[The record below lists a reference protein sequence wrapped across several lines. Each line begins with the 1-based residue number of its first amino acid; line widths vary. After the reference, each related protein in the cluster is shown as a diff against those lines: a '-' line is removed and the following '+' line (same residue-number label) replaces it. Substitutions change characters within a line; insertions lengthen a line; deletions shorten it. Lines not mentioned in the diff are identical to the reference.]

1 MMGGGLMQGTGFG
14 MGYGMYFG
22 MIFWILIL
30 VGIVALIVW
39 AVQKSGRT
47 EVLAVEE
54 TALDIL
60 KKRFAYGEIDKA
72 EYEEK
77 KRLIS

>member
-1 MMGGGLMQGTGFG
+1 MGGGMMQGTGFG
-14 MGYGMYFG
+14 AGYGMYFG

-30 VGIVALIVW
+30 VGIVALVVW
-39 AVQKSGRT
+39 AVQKSGKA
-47 EVLAVEE
+47 EIVAKEE

-60 KKRFAYGEIDKA
+60 KKRYARGEIDKA

-77 KRLIS
+77 KNVVS